1 MRYVAAACRHF
12 LNMIISDTAIK
23 RPVLTTVGAL
33 IVILLGLLSYD
44 RLPVRE
50 YPDTDLP
57 TVSVTTIYRGASAD
71 VVESRVTEPLE
82 EQLSAIDGIR
92 VMKSSSFEEASV
104 ITIEFLLERDPDEA
118 ANDVRDRVSRARR
131 RLPDEVDEPIIAKED
146 ADAQPVLWLTFTSDR
161 FSRVELTDIVDRIAK
176 QRIQTVPGVGTIFIG
191 GERRYAMRL
200 WLDPDKLASYQLT
213 PADVESAL
221 LGQNVDVPG
230 GRIES
235 FAREFTVRTQGELR
249 DVAAFE
255 GLVIATRGNS
265 QIMLRDVGR
274 AELGSEDY
282 RTRTFFNGQPTVG
295 LGVVRQSK
303 SNLLDVAN
311 GVKDLIP
318 VVKADLPEGIEVR
331 VGYDSSVFVQRSVD
345 EVFMTFFIA
354 FIIVTAV
361 IFLFLRDWRAALIPV
376 TAVPISIIGTFAV
389 FAALGF
395 SINIL
400 TMLAL
405 VLAIGLVVDDAIVML
420 ENIYRR
426 VEEGETRIR
435 ASVLGSRQVAF
446 AIIASTLTLAAVF
459 LPVAFQT
466 GSTGR
471 LFYEFGISL
480 AVSVTVSS
488 VVSLSV
494 TPMLCSLLLKGAD
507 PVTGRPPHGW
517 FYRITEP
524 GFDLVT
530 RWFGKSLRLS
540 LKAWP
545 LVMLLSAGF
554 VALAPVAYR
563 GLQRELTPLED
574 RGSFISIFNGPLGS
588 HPDYTIKYVR
598 GMTDII
604 ERAPE
609 LDRYFSATAFAR
621 GRPGSGNTGLV
632 FSTFKPWEQR
642 DRSTQEIVAEIN
654 AAYSNEITGGL
665 SFAIIPNPL
674 GGRGLSESFEV
685 VLQGSDFDKLQEFGE
700 TILGKMRES
709 GIFVGARAE
718 PRTDKPQ
725 LDVTI
730 DRARAADLG
739 VPVSRIATTLES
751 LFGGRQVTQYKQQSR
766 QYDVILQI
774 EDAARLVP
782 SDLGRVY
789 VRSDKGG
796 LVQLSNVVSHQETI
810 TPEEYPHFN
819 RLRSISIKARLAD
832 GKTVGDGVDYIEET
846 VPDILPEGYNHAWDG
861 ETREFVDS
869 ASDTMMLFLLGLLF
883 TFLILAAQFESWIHP
898 VTIFTGVALALAGG
912 LLTLYA
918 TRWFG
923 PPMTNNLFAQ
933 FGLILLIGL
942 IAKNGILIV
951 EFANQLQLAGK
962 SAFDAVWE
970 GTTLRLRPIL
980 MTSISTIGGTL
991 PLALATGAGAETRNP
1006 LGWVVVGGLGIAT
1019 ILTLFVV
1026 PVFYLSFD
1034 WLARKLTGHSSAQG
1048 LRRAARVEAEVE
1060 AGAEAQTPRSTTA
1073 L

>member
-1 MRYVAAACRHF
+1 MT
-12 LNMIISDTAIK
+12 LSDTSIK

-33 IVILLGLLSYD
+33 IVILLGLLSYK

-50 YPDTDLP
+50 YPDTDVP
-57 TVSVTTIYRGASAD
+57 TVSVSTIYRGASAE

-82 EQLSAIDGIR
+82 EQLAAIDGIR
-92 VMKSSSFEEASV
+92 VMKSSSYEEASV

-118 ANDVRDRVSRARR
+118 ANDVRDRVSRARDQ
-131 RLPDEVDEPIIAKED
+131 LPDEVDEPIIAKED
-146 ADAQPVLWLTFTSDR
+146 ADAQPVIWMTFTSDR
-161 FSRVELTDIVDRIAK
+161 FNRTELTDLVDRIAK

-213 PADVESAL
+213 PVDVENAL
-221 LGQNVDVPG
+221 REQNVDIPG

-235 FAREFTVRTQGELR
+235 FAREFTVRTQGDLR
-249 DVAAFE
+249 DAAGFE
-255 GLVIATRGNS
+255 EVVIATRGNS
-265 QIMLRDVGR
+265 QIKLKDVGR
-274 AELGSEDY
+274 AELGSENY
-282 RTRTFFNGQPTVG
+282 RTRTFFNGEPTVG
-295 LGVVRQSK
+295 LGVIRQSK
-303 SNLLDVAN
+303 SNLLEVAD
-311 GVKDLIP
+311 GVKKLIP
-318 VVKADLPEGIEVR
+318 VIHSDMPEGIEVR

-345 EVFMTFFIA
+345 EVFETFFIA
-354 FIIVTAV
+354 FVIVSAV
-361 IFLFLRDWRAALIPV
+361 IFFFLRDWRAVIIPI

-389 FAALGF
+389 IAALGF
-395 SINIL
+395 SVNIL

-426 VEEGETRIR
+426 IEDGETKIR
-435 ASVLGSRQVAF
+435 AAVLGSRQVTF

-471 LFYEFGISL
+471 LFYEFGITL
-480 AVSVTVSS
+480 AVAVMVSS

-494 TPMLCSLLLKGAD
+494 TPMLCSLLLKGAAPD
-507 PVTGRPPHGW
+507 TGHPQHGW
-517 FYRITEP
+517 LYRVTEP
-524 GFDLVT
+524 GFDLTT
-530 RWFGKSLRLS
+530 RLFGKTLRLS

-545 LVMLLSAGF
+545 VVVLLALGF
-554 VALAPVAYR
+554 VALAPFAYK

-588 HPDYTIKYVR
+588 HPDYTINYMRKI
-598 GMTDII
+598 TDVI

-609 LDRYFSATAFAR
+609 LERYFSATAFAR

-632 FSTFKPWEQR
+632 FSSLKPWEQR
-642 DRSTQEIVAEIN
+642 QRSTQEIVGEIN
-654 AAYSNEITGGL
+654 AGYAGEITGGL

-674 GGRGLSESFEV
+674 GGRRLSESFEL
-685 VLQGSDFDKLQEFGE
+685 VLQGSDFDKLQEYGE
-700 TILGKMRES
+700 AILGKMRAS
-709 GIFVGARAE
+709 GIFEGARPE
-718 PRTDKPQ
+718 PKTDKPQ

-739 VPVSRIATTLES
+739 VPVSRVATTLES
-751 LFGGRQVTQYKQQSR
+751 LFGGRQVTQFKQQSR

-774 EDAARLVP
+774 EDAARLAP

-789 VRSDKGG
+789 VRSDNGG
-796 LVQLSNVVSHQETI
+796 LVQLSNLVSHEETI

-819 RLRSISIKARLAD
+819 RLRSISLKARLAP
-832 GKTVGDGVDYIEET
+832 GYTVGDGVDFIEKTAPE
-846 VPDILPEGYNHAWDG
+846 ILPEGYNHAWDG
-861 ETREFVDS
+861 ETREYVDS

-898 VTIFTGVALALAGG
+898 VTIFTGVALALTGG
-912 LLTLYA
+912 LITLYV
-918 TRWFG
+918 TRFFG

-951 EFANQLQLAGK
+951 EYANQLQLQGK
-962 SAFDAVWE
+962 TAFDAVWE
-970 GTTLRLRPIL
+970 GTTLRFRPIL

-991 PLALATGAGAETRNP
+991 PLAMATGAGSETRNP
-1006 LGWVVVGGLGIAT
+1006 LGLVVVGGLGIAT
-1019 ILTLFVV
+1019 FLTLFVV
-1026 PVFYLSFD
+1026 PVFYLLFD
-1034 WLARKLTGHSSAQG
+1034 WLARKVTGHSSAQG
-1048 LRRAARVEAEVE
+1048 LRRAARVEEEVK
-1060 AGAEAQTPRSTTA
+1060 AQGA
-1073 L
+1073 

>member
-1 MRYVAAACRHF
+1 
-12 LNMIISDTAIK
+12 MIISDTSIK

-33 IVILLGLLSYD
+33 IVILLGLLSYKQ
-44 RLPVRE
+44 LPVRE
-50 YPDTDLP
+50 YPDTDVP
-57 TVSVTTIYRGASAD
+57 TVSVSTIYRGASAE

-82 EQLSAIDGIR
+82 EQLAAIDGIR
-92 VMKSSSFEEASV
+92 VMKSSSYEEASV

-118 ANDVRDRVSRARR
+118 ANDVRDRVSRARDQ
-131 RLPDEVDEPIIAKED
+131 LPDEVDEPIIAKED
-146 ADAQPVLWLTFTSDR
+146 ADAQPVIWMTFTSDR
-161 FSRVELTDIVDRIAK
+161 FTRTELTDLVDRIAK

-213 PADVESAL
+213 PVDVENAL
-221 LGQNVDVPG
+221 REQNVDIPG

-235 FAREFTVRTQGELR
+235 FAREFTVRTQGDLR
-249 DVAAFE
+249 DAAAFE
-255 GLVIATRGNS
+255 DLVIATRGNS
-265 QIMLRDVGR
+265 QIKLKDVGR

-303 SNLLDVAN
+303 SNLLEVAD
-311 GVKDLIP
+311 GVKQLIP
-318 VVKADLPEGIEVR
+318 VIRSDMPEGIQVE

-345 EVFMTFFIA
+345 EVFETFFIA
-354 FIIVTAV
+354 FIIVSAV
-361 IFLFLRDWRAALIPV
+361 IFFFLRDWRAVVIPI

-389 FAALGF
+389 IAALGF
-395 SINIL
+395 SVNIL

-426 VEEGETRIR
+426 IEDGETKIR
-435 ASVLGSRQVAF
+435 AAVLGSRQVAF

-480 AVSVTVSS
+480 SVAVMVSS

-507 PVTGRPPHGW
+507 PATGHPRHGW
-517 FYRITEP
+517 LYRVTEP
-524 GFDLVT
+524 GFDFTT
-530 RWFGKSLRLS
+530 RLFGKSLRLS

-545 LVMLLSAGF
+545 AVVLLALGF
-554 VALAPVAYR
+554 VALAPFAYK
-563 GLQRELTPLED
+563 GLQKELTPLED

-588 HPDYTIKYVR
+588 HPDYTIEYMRK
-598 GMTDII
+598 MTDVI
-604 ERAPE
+604 ERTPE
-609 LDRYFSATAFAR
+609 LERYFSATAFAR

-632 FSTFKPWEQR
+632 FSTLKPWEKR
-642 DRSTQEIVAEIN
+642 ERSTQEVVGEIN
-654 AAYSNEITGGL
+654 AGYAGEVTGGL

-674 GGRGLSESFEV
+674 GGRRLSESFEL
-685 VLQGSDFDKLQEFGE
+685 VLQGSDFDKLQEYGE
-700 TILGKMRES
+700 AILGKMRGS
-709 GIFVGARAE
+709 GIFEGARPE
-718 PRTDKPQ
+718 PKTDKPQ

-739 VPVSRIATTLES
+739 VPVSRVATTLES
-751 LFGGRQVTQYKQQSR
+751 LFGGRQVTQFKQQSR

-774 EDAARLVP
+774 EDAARLAP

-789 VRSDKGG
+789 VRSDNGG
-796 LVQLSNVVSHQETI
+796 LVQLSNLVSHEETI

-819 RLRSISIKARLAD
+819 RLRSISLKARLAP
-832 GKTVGDGVDYIEET
+832 GYTVGDGVDFIAKTAPE
-846 VPDILPEGYNHAWDG
+846 ILPEGYNYAWDG
-861 ETREFVDS
+861 ETREYVDS

-898 VTIFTGVALALAGG
+898 VTIFTGVALALTGG
-912 LLTLYA
+912 LITLYV
-918 TRWFG
+918 TRFFG

-951 EFANQLQLAGK
+951 EFANQLQLQGK

-970 GTTLRLRPIL
+970 STTLRFRPIL

-991 PLALATGAGAETRNP
+991 PLALTSGAGSETRNP
-1006 LGWVVVGGLGIAT
+1006 LGLVVVGGLGIAT
-1019 ILTLFVV
+1019 FLTLFVV
-1026 PVFYLSFD
+1026 PVFYLLFD
-1034 WLARKLTGHSSAQG
+1034 WLARKATGHSSAQG
-1048 LRRAARVEAEVE
+1048 LRRAARVEEEMKAQ
-1060 AGAEAQTPRSTTA
+1060 GA
-1073 L
+1073 